1 MSLNSSFSEM
11 ARPSDAAVGNSSS
24 SSMLSRSEHDDLRTA
39 FRLFD
44 TENQGSIA
52 VGELTVVLQELLAD
66 DATGSSEKEE
76 SADADGNTAT
86 SSSYSPTSSSSL
98 NLQCLLASLEHMPA
112 ERRLSLEEFISLM
125 TTPHPSDA
133 RDEWEKVFDLF
144 SCGKGYIEL
153 EDLQKVAHD
162 LGESSMEEEELRA
175 MIDRVAP
182 TTGRVTLEQFKDI
195 MNKKLFS

>member
-1 MSLNSSFSEM
+1 MSLNASFSEM
-11 ARPSDAAVGNSSS
+11 ARHSDAGGGS

-39 FRLFD
+39 FGLFD
-44 TENQGSIA
+44 TENTGKIA

-66 DATGSSEKEE
+66 DAATGGSAEEE
-76 SADADGNTAT
+76 SADGNIDAAAAP
-86 SSSYSPTSSSSL
+86 SSSSSL
-98 NLQCLLASLEHMPA
+98 NLQRLLASLEHMPPA
-112 ERRLSLEEFISLM
+112 RCLSLEEFVSLM
-125 TTPHPSDA
+125 TTPNPLDA

-144 SCGKGYIEL
+144 AGGSGKGYIEL
-153 EDLQKVAHD
+153 EDLQHVAHD

>member
-1 MSLNSSFSEM
+1 
-11 ARPSDAAVGNSSS
+11 
-24 SSMLSRSEHDDLRTA
+24 
-39 FRLFD
+39 
-44 TENQGSIA
+44 
-52 VGELTVVLQELLAD
+52 
-66 DATGSSEKEE
+66 
-76 SADADGNTAT
+76 
-86 SSSYSPTSSSSL
+86 
-98 NLQCLLASLEHMPA
+98 
-112 ERRLSLEEFISLM
+112 M
-125 TTPHPSDA
+125 TTPHPADA

-153 EDLQKVAHD
+153 EDLQNVAHD